1 MLHPDASH
9 SRFTSSDSVKEKNLA
24 PKESAGGVRVEQL
37 LGGETTVGCIR
48 VQHPSGFAAGDLIYD
63 VEVQFQGFTLKLE
76 QKEICV
82 RFRIHLFCLVFKQ

>member
-1 MLHPDASH
+1 M
-9 SRFTSSDSVKEKNLA
+9 
-24 PKESAGGVRVEQL
+24 
-37 LGGETTVGCIR
+37 GCIR